1 METLWPRYGMYSAEE
16 IKRGLGRSQ
25 FVFLS
30 LAALMTVALV
40 FALFKGSVPLIVA
53 STLGVIQNL
62 FALVFVSKKHLRTAA
77 ALLVITNVLVAALH
91 VIFLQ
96 PDSAISIALS
106 IYSINMLRACIAL
119 KKISL

>member
-1 METLWPRYGMYSAEE
+1 METLWPPYGMYSAEE

-40 FALFKGSVPLIVA
+40 FALFKGSVPLLVA
-53 STLGVIQNL
+53 SALGVIQNL
-62 FALVFVSKKHLRTAA
+62 FAWVFVSKKHLRTAA

-119 KKISL
+119 MKISL